1 MRPRGSGKK
10 GRRMEGKWKPKKRAN
25 RNGWKEKKVEPL
37 DDCWASFHESY
48 KKEKH
53 TGTKRRLAIYETKGW
68 SYRGLRVGTYF
79 QTIVKRV
86 GAILTG
92 HSDALTDSPKT
103 KVATNHDRV
112 IVVVVEIRRSFSF
125 LTKIERFDS
134 IERDEDCYKKT
145 KRRKMDG
152 FIQEK
157 KGWGGERERE
167 RIKTENGDEITQLH
181 APRDKC
187 RCTK

>member
-1 MRPRGSGKK
+1 MLGLVPRIVQKRKTHRDERDGWRST
-10 GRRMEGKWKPKKRAN
+10 RR
-25 RNGWKEKKVEPL
+25 KVDL
-37 DDCWASFHESY
+37 IAVY
-48 KKEKH
+48 
-53 TGTKRRLAIYETKGW
+53 A
-68 SYRGLRVGTYF
+68 VGTYF

-145 KRRKMDG
+145 KRRKKMG
-152 FIQEK
+152 LSKRK
-157 KGWGGERERE
+157 KDEGRRERE

-181 APRDKC
+181 APRDKY

>member
-1 MRPRGSGKK
+1 MLGLVPRIVQKRK
-10 GRRMEGKWKPKKRAN
+10 THRDERRD
-25 RNGWKEKKVEPL
+25 GWRSTRRKVDL
-37 DDCWASFHESY
+37 IAVY
-48 KKEKH
+48 
-53 TGTKRRLAIYETKGW
+53 A
-68 SYRGLRVGTYF
+68 VGTYF

-145 KRRKMDG
+145 KRRKKMG
-152 FIQEK
+152 LSKRK
-157 KGWGGERERE
+157 KDEGGRERERE
-167 RIKTENGDEITQLH
+167 NKNGKW
-181 APRDKC
+181 R
-187 RCTK
+187 

>member
-1 MRPRGSGKK
+1 MLGLVPRIVQKRK
-10 GRRMEGKWKPKKRAN
+10 THRDERRD
-25 RNGWKEKKVEPL
+25 GWRSTRRKVDL
-37 DDCWASFHESY
+37 IAVY
-48 KKEKH
+48 
-53 TGTKRRLAIYETKGW
+53 A
-68 SYRGLRVGTYF
+68 VGTYF

-145 KRRKMDG
+145 KRRKKMG
-152 FIQEK
+152 LSKRK
-157 KGWGGERERE
+157 KDEGRRERERE
-167 RIKTENGDEITQLH
+167 NKNGKW
-181 APRDKC
+181 R
-187 RCTK
+187 

>member
-1 MRPRGSGKK
+1 MLGLVPRIVQKRKTHRDERDGWRST
-10 GRRMEGKWKPKKRAN
+10 RR
-25 RNGWKEKKVEPL
+25 KVDL
-37 DDCWASFHESY
+37 IAVY
-48 KKEKH
+48 
-53 TGTKRRLAIYETKGW
+53 A
-68 SYRGLRVGTYF
+68 VGTYF

-112 IVVVVEIRRSFSF
+112 IVVSSKYVVRSLFSRRSKDSIRSKE
-125 LTKIERFDS
+125 TKIAT
-134 IERDEDCYKKT
+134 KKQ
-145 KRRKMDG
+145 KG
-152 FIQEK
+152 EK
-157 KGWGGERERE
+157 KRWVYLREKRMRGGERERE

>member
-1 MRPRGSGKK
+1 MFSSVARCAQEDRE
-10 GRRMEGKWKPKKRAN
+10 RREE
-25 RNGWKEKKVEPL
+25 GWKENGNPRSVQIETDGRRKKWNHLTIAGPR
-37 DDCWASFHESY
+37 STNRT
-48 KKEKH
+48 KKKN
-53 TGTKRRLAIYETKGW
+53 TPGRRDGW
-68 SYRGLRVGTYF
+68 RSTRRKVDLIAVYAVGTYF

-145 KRRKMDG
+145 KRRKKMG
-152 FIQEK
+152 LSKRK
-157 KGWGGERERE
+157 KDEGGRERERE
-167 RIKTENGDEITQLH
+167 
-181 APRDKC
+181 
-187 RCTK
+187 